1 MLEDVVIYRKLQR
14 DVTVLLPQC
23 KARFSK
29 QLCMEIFAT
38 FFLAA
43 RY

>member
-14 DVTVLLPQC
+14 DVTDLPAQC

-29 QLCMEIFAT
+29 ELCVEIIAT